1 MDQQLLITYFQSYY
15 KTLLLFALSYTHD
28 KAEAEDLVL
37 QAYLKAII
45 SYQEG
50 NFKAWMYKVIR
61 NDYYNYYKKQKRV
74 LLTEDEQLS
83 WHQANVD
90 VVEEF
95 IVGEKKQWLFQEI
108 LKLPNRQKQVMLL
121 SAFQD
126 ISDEEIATILN
137 LTVENVRV
145 IKHRTRTKLM
155 ERYKEE
161 WS

>member
-15 KTLLLFALSYTHD
+15 KTFLLFALSYTHD
-28 KAEAEDLVL
+28 KATAEDLVS
-37 QAYLKAII
+37 QAYLKAIL

-50 NFKAWMYKVIR
+50 NFKAWMYTVIR
-61 NDYYNYYKKQKRV
+61 NDYYNHYKKHKRV
-74 LLTEDEQLS
+74 LLSEDEQLS
-83 WHQANVD
+83 WYQANVD

-137 LTVENVRV
+137 LSVENVRV